1 MDHKK
6 KKTHLSPYNQKAGG
20 GVGAEEG
27 KEVSFC
33 PLVAF
38 GKLNGKGRKR
48 KDCSTLGSAST
59 VQTVL

>member
-6 KKTHLSPYNQKAGG
+6 KKIHLSLYNQKVGG
-20 GVGAEEG
+20 WG
-27 KEVSFC
+27 KGKKVSFC

-59 VQTVL
+59 VQTAL